1 MASSQQP
8 KKILQNNFKSIS
20 RPSHQRSNIYRNFG
34 LANLVFKE
42 DFGQA
47 SERAFKEQIIKQTFP
62 QINKHG
68 NSNNIPWRIQERQ
81 RVGGIAYL
89 IRGNPSQYLPSRMGI
104 SVHAVQKM

>member
-1 MASSQQP
+1 M
-8 KKILQNNFKSIS
+8 
-20 RPSHQRSNIYRNFG
+20 
-34 LANLVFKE
+34 VFKE

-89 IRGNPSQYLPSRMGI
+89 IRGNPSQCLPSGMGI
-104 SVHAVQKM
+104 PVHAVQKMTIKRKEFHFNLYLLFKKKVTGKT